1 MKHSHIMLISLLMFD
16 SEKVDYAIKENP
28 KDVCD
33 ENRPY
38 RISQVSGRNDV
49 KIQEMA
55 LERT

>member
-1 MKHSHIMLISLLMFD
+1 MLRLQVVNEISLLMFD

-38 RISQVSGRNDV
+38 
-49 KIQEMA
+49 KITQA
-55 LERT
+55 GNGT